1 MGATDLHHLEETIL
15 YTYSVHV
22 CVVSVT
28 SDSIVSISNNAI
40 CDYSPIAYW
49 YIPPSAHSIVVLDV
63 PVIKLH
69 TVGQVLNARLFW
81 LRIASFYAS

>member
-40 CDYSPIAYW
+40 CDYSPIAY
-49 YIPPSAHSIVVLDV
+49 
-63 PVIKLH
+63 
-69 TVGQVLNARLFW
+69 
-81 LRIASFYAS
+81 